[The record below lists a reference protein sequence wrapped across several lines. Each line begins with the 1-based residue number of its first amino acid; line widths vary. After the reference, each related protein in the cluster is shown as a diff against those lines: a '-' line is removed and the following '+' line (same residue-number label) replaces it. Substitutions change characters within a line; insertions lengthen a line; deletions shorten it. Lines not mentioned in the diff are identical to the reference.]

1 MPILSGPASA
11 AGQDCCH
18 RWANTGHANGDQESG
33 VRRRRRLVRCG
44 QYGNEWM
51 LRKRPGSGDGRY
63 ENSVAVCFL
72 VIPMIPHRDVS

>member
-1 MPILSGPASA
+1 MSILSGPASA
-11 AGQDCCH
+11 AGRLLPQVGEH
-18 RWANTGHANGDQESG
+18 GASKRGPG
-33 VRRRRRLVRCG
+33 VWRRRLRRLVRCG

-51 LRKRPGSGDGRY
+51 LRKGPGSGDGRY

>member
-1 MPILSGPASA
+1 M
-11 AGQDCCH
+11 
-18 RWANTGHANGDQESG
+18 
-33 VRRRRRLVRCG
+33 RRLRRLVRCG

-51 LRKRPGSGDGRY
+51 LRKGPGSGDGRY